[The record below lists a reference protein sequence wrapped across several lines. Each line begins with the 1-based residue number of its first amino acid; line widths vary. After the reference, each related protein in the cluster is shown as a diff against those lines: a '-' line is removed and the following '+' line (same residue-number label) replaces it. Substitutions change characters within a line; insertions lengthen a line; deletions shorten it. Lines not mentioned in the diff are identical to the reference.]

1 MLKMRIFLI
10 ILLFSFKLQATE
22 VWENNIID
30 PTVHSVLFGKV
41 GTDDRY
47 AVINLNG
54 QEVLK
59 LSFDMLANQSENL
72 QFTLVHCDA
81 NWKPT
86 KLNPNEYLVGMNFDN
101 VNDFRFSTNV
111 YVKYV
116 HYNIFLPNDNMKP
129 KIAGNYIVK
138 VYRNFDE
145 EDLILT
151 RRMMVINNSTS
162 IEALARPASLAEY
175 RYTKQE
181 VQFTIGI
188 NPSQVINPLEDIKVV
203 VMQNAR
209 WDNAITGL
217 KPQFMSNNKLTY
229 EYLDQCIFNGG
240 NEFRWF
246 DTRNLRQFSPNVR
259 SKRTDSVVHALL
271 NMDESRGATQYFNY
285 LDYNGK
291 RILQNKEGTNSD
303 LDGDYAYM
311 TFQLSAVMGVPPG
324 AEVYVI
330 GEFTDWRLLPQFK
343 MYYNKNRQRFDLDVP
358 MKQGRYEYCYAIKN
372 AEGKPDET
380 SLEGNH
386 FQTENEYVI
395 LVYTRNL
402 IYNYDELIGIK
413 RFSTS
418 NQ

>member
-1 MLKMRIFLI
+1 
-10 ILLFSFKLQATE
+10 
-22 VWENNIID
+22 
-30 PTVHSVLFGKV
+30 
-41 GTDDRY
+41 
-47 AVINLNG
+47 
-54 QEVLK
+54 
-59 LSFDMLANQSENL
+59 
-72 QFTLVHCDA
+72 
-81 NWKPT
+81 
-86 KLNPNEYLVGMNFDN
+86 MNFDN

-116 HYNIFLPNDNMKP
+116 HYNIFLPNENMKP
-129 KIAGNYIVK
+129 KIGGNYIVK

-151 RRMMVINNSTS
+151 RRMMVINNATS

-175 RYTKQE
+175 RYTRQE
-181 VQFTIGI
+181 VQFTVGI

-217 KPQFMSNNKLTY
+217 KPQFMSNNKLSY
-229 EYLDQCIFNGG
+229 EYLDQCLFNGG

-285 LDYNGK
+285 LDYNGR

-343 MYYNKNRQRFDLDVP
+343 MYYNKNRQRYDLDVP
-358 MKQGRYEYCYAIKN
+358 LKQGRYEYCYAIKN
-372 AEGKPDET
+372 EQGKPDET

-402 IYNYDELIGIK
+402 IYNYDELIGIR
-413 RFSTS
+413 RFSSS
-418 NQ
+418 NP

>member
-151 RRMMVINNSTS
+151 RRMMVINNATS

-271 NMDESRGATQYFNY
+271 NMDESRGASQYFNY

-330 GEFTDWRLLPQFK
+330 GEFTDWRLMPQFK